1 MLGTIG
7 VEKFVRQIASLYHES
22 LAPPAGNATRSVLEE
37 FATPRTF
44 TPRLTLPQAIVALVA
59 ALCRIFLSC
68 FTFAVWGV
76 CVWTTWDTIPNIA
89 LRVLAI
95 LPQILLFLVSLAVLE
110 LAITSIL
117 KRLWPKLQS

>member
-1 MLGTIG
+1 M
-7 VEKFVRQIASLYHES
+7 EKFVRQIASLYRES
-22 LAPPAGNATRSVLEE
+22 LAPPHSNATRSVLQQ
-37 FATPRTF
+37 FATPHTF
-44 TPRLTLPQAIVALVA
+44 TPNLTLAQALVAVVA

-89 LRVLAI
+89 LRLLAI
-95 LPQILLFLVSLAVLE
+95 LPQILLFLVSLVVLE
-110 LAITSIL
+110 LAISSIL